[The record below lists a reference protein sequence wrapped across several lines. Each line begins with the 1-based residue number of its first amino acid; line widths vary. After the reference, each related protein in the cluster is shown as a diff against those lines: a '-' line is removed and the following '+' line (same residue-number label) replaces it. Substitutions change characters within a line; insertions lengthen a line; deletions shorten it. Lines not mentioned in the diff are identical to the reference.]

1 MPHDMPSL
9 KGTLSGCYEQPRQ
22 RKQKAWT
29 LREQRHKPGGRP
41 IRIHQTLSQA
51 AAVSGGVQPTEPRVT
66 YHITLSF
73 LAGCVVCCLI
83 TKSCPTLKPDGLKYA
98 RLPCPPLSPRA
109 CSSSS
114 GLYQCVLGRGLHCL
128 HNPHIYIY
136 ILFIISEKCIFVSL
150 FICIITSS
158 HFRCFCSN
166 FSGIFLSWTWIL
178 IPEVCANWGCHVDDR
193 NEAKPRNN
201 YKSVAQWYRMVIHS
215 GIRMLAH
222 PPSRAASPSGSNHS
236 TLLSLHLL
244 WALPYRACFL
254 HNFPS
259 PISIS
264 TPTPGLAPDCPQN
277 LWNHYFFPPTFL
289 TFKALALPTSQ
300 IGIKWKSWL
309 CFHFTILYI
318 CFLGD
323 HINSLSHMFI
333 FILLSPKFV
342 YWWSNLFLGC

>member
-83 TKSCPTLKPDGLKYA
+83 TKSCPTLQPHGLKYA

-136 ILFIISEKCIFVSL
+136 IFFIISEKCIFVSL

-201 YKSVAQWYRMVIHS
+201 YKSVVQWYRMVIHS
-215 GIRMLAH
+215 GIQN
-222 PPSRAASPSGSNHS
+222 ASPSSFSGSFTLRLKPQHPTLPAPPLS
-236 TLLSLHLL
+236 TSLQSLLPPQLPLTHLYLHPHPRPGTG
-244 WALPYRACFL
+244 LP
-254 HNFPS
+254 
-259 PISIS
+259 
-264 TPTPGLAPDCPQN
+264 
-277 LWNHYFFPPTFL
+277 
-289 TFKALALPTSQ
+289 
-300 IGIKWKSWL
+300 
-309 CFHFTILYI
+309 
-318 CFLGD
+318 
-323 HINSLSHMFI
+323 
-333 FILLSPKFV
+333 PKFLK
-342 YWWSNLFLGC
+342 SLFLPSYLPNFQSPSSAY